1 MQGEGAQELCPDVD
15 SCPMNGA
22 DVTAD
27 SFVHYRNQRTVTQR
41 DTKGGTVFLTDDE
54 NQQHTEGL
62 APSLTEIYDRV
73 L

>member
-1 MQGEGAQELCPDVD
+1 
-15 SCPMNGA
+15 MNGA